1 MTDSPHASSEIQ
13 DKYNKI
19 DLTSVQELRNLLS
32 AHRMRPLK
40 SFGQNFL
47 VDRSVLENIVE
58 AAAIEP
64 DDELLEVGSG
74 TGVLTRELA
83 K

>member
-13 DKYNKI
+13 DKQYKYNEI
-19 DLTSVQELRNLLS
+19 DLTSVQELRNLLA

-47 VDRSVLENIVE
+47 VDRSGFTEY
-58 AAAIEP
+58 
-64 DDELLEVGSG
+64 
-74 TGVLTRELA
+74 R
-83 K
+83 